1 MQFPKDLLTNNA
13 NNIKFCVIG
22 NGSWATALIKL
33 LLSKLDNIGWYIRST
48 ETIDYIKRYNHN
60 PRYLTSTTFDIQKLY
75 MSTDLNEVIEHANV
89 IILATPS
96 AFLTDTLQILK
107 ATDLSDKFIVSAIKG
122 IIPNTNE
129 TISEYFYRHYKVPY
143 SQIGVISGPCHAE
156 EVAMERLSYLT
167 FSCKR
172 RQLAEVIS
180 RYFENDYLRVV
191 ASTDIYGVEYA
202 AVLKNIY
209 AIAAGICHGLGY
221 GDNFMAVLVSNAFEE
236 MKRFLNSTYF
246 SLTRTTT
253 KSAYLGDLLV
263 TCYSQFSRN
272 RTFGTMLGKGYS
284 VNAIQAE
291 MNMVAEGYYASKCMF
306 EINKKYSINMPIAD
320 TVYRIIYK
328 NTPIKDEIKKLTEK
342 LV

>member
-1 MQFPKDLLTNNA
+1 MPFPKSLLKNTYD
-13 NNIKFCVIG
+13 IKFCVIG
-22 NGSWATALIKL
+22 NGSWATALVKL
-33 LLSKLDNIGWYIRST
+33 LLNKLDNIGWYIRSD
-48 ETIDYIKRYNHN
+48 ETIQFIKQHGHN
-60 PRYLTSTTFDIQKLY
+60 PRYLTATSFNVDKLN
-75 MSTDLNEVIEHANV
+75 MSTDISKVVHEANV

-96 AFLTDTLQILK
+96 AFLQDTLKKLDT
-107 ATDLSDKFIVSAIKG
+107 TDLSDKFIVSAIKG
-122 IIPNTNE
+122 IIPNSNE
-129 TISEYFYRHYKVPY
+129 TISEYFHHQYQVPY
-143 SQIGVISGPCHAE
+143 SQIGIISGPCHAE

-172 RQLAEVIS
+172 KQLSEVIS
-180 RYFENDYLRVV
+180 RYFESDYLRVI

-236 MKRFLNSTYF
+236 IKRFLNNTYP
-246 SLTRTTT
+246 SSSRITT

-272 RTFGTMLGKGYS
+272 RTFGGMIGKGYS
-284 VNAIQAE
+284 VSAIQVE
-291 MNMVAEGYYASKCMF
+291 MNMVAEGYFAAKCMH
-306 EINKKYSINMPIAD
+306 EINKAHNIDMPIAE
-320 TVYRIIYK
+320 TVYNILYEQYPVKESI
-328 NTPIKDEIKKLTEK
+328 EALTEK